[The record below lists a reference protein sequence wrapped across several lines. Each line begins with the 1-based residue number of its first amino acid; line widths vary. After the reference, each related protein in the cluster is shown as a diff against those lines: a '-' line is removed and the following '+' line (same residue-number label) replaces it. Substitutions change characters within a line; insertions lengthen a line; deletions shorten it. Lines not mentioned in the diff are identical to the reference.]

1 MERDIKQSVNE
12 LGSLLSKVK
21 GSGHMSLNQPS
32 QKTDTAQHAV
42 MIVTPLMDFIDKLF
56 SQLAQVSRRRRLPLS
71 IPKLPRRISM
81 KFDYKHL
88 RIKILACNMFER
100 TRTCTVCDVYTI
112 DVLPSVSVWQRTC
125 TRADVMT
132 CALTCAA
139 R

>member
-56 SQLAQVSRRRRLPLS
+56 SQLAQVRRRR
-71 IPKLPRRISM
+71 RRRPFASLHSQTPSPH
-81 KFDYKHL
+81 FD
-88 RIKILACNMFER
+88 E
-100 TRTCTVCDVYTI
+100 V
-112 DVLPSVSVWQRTC
+112 
-125 TRADVMT
+125 
-132 CALTCAA
+132 
-139 R
+139 